1 MSNNLPN
8 PRTFGSFKAELSKTI
23 KFDKDTKYDLNKIY
37 DSLKS
42 NPIPSGYISKL
53 IDLQILEHNPRAK
66 EILKD
71 FICYSKLDDS
81 IAIVLKDKEEIKAI
95 TINRAKNKDGNLIKW
110 KTYGSKKYI
119 QYKIKD
125 DFVFCVY
132 GMAEVLL
139 CELFELSYIAFQ
151 SDSIAL
157 NLDNH
162 KQWIEEVKQV
172 IQDKYVVLLLDND
185 DSCRKTINPIRK
197 QMSNPESVISI
208 EMDNLHYMK
217 ALLYGGTVTNLPK
230 GYDLRDFFN
239 EIKDP
244 EKIEQILRETIKAEL
259 WTLMI

>member
-1 MSNNLPN
+1 MSNLPN

-23 KFDKDTKYDLNKIY
+23 QFDKESYYDLNKIY

-53 IDLQILEHNPRAK
+53 INLQILEHNPRAK

-81 IAIVLKDKEEIKAI
+81 LAIILKDSNQEVKTIA
-95 TINRAKNKDGNLIKW
+95 INRAKDKDKNLIKW

-125 DFVFCVY
+125 DFIFIVY

-139 CELFELSYIAFQ
+139 CELFELSYIAYQ
-151 SDSIAL
+151 SDTVAL

-162 KQWIEEVKQV
+162 NQWIEEVKPL
-172 IQDKYVVLLLDND
+172 IQDKYLILLLDKD
-185 DSCRKTINPIRK
+185 ISCRKTIEPIKK
-197 QMSNPESVISI
+197 QMTNPQNVIPI

-217 ALLYGGTVTNLPK
+217 ALLYGGTVTNLMK
-230 GYDLRDFFN
+230 GYDWRDFCN

-259 WTLMI
+259 

>member
-1 MSNNLPN
+1 MNNDLPS

-23 KFDKDTKYDLNKIY
+23 QFDKESYYDLTKIF
-37 DSLKS
+37 DSLQS

-53 IDLQILEHNPRAK
+53 INLQILEHNPKAK

-81 IAIVLKDKEEIKAI
+81 LAIILKDKEEIKTIAI
-95 TINRAKNKDGNLIKW
+95 HRAKNKDGNLIKY
-110 KTYGSKKYI
+110 KSYGSKKYI

-125 DFVFCVY
+125 AFIFIAY

-151 SDSIAL
+151 SDTVAL

-162 KQWIEEVKQV
+162 KQWIEEVKPL
-172 IQDKYVVLLLDND
+172 IQDKYLILLLDND
-185 DSCRKTINPIRK
+185 ESCRKTINPIK
-197 QMSNPESVISI
+197 EQMTNPQNVIPI

-217 ALLYGGTVTNLPK
+217 ALLYGGKVTNLSK
-230 GYDLRDFFN
+230 GCDWRDFCN
-239 EIKDP
+239 EIKNP
-244 EKIEQILRETIKAEL
+244 TMIEEILKEIIKAEL
-259 WTLMI
+259 